1 MNSIFDI
8 TIYVRIIAMPTTY
21 SLIKNRVGLL
31 RTAKPVL
38 VQGKRFDV
46 TSVLEN
52 YPKVNTLIK
61 FMT

>member
-1 MNSIFDI
+1 M
-8 TIYVRIIAMPTTY
+8 
-21 SLIKNRVGLL
+21 NRVGLL

-38 VQGKRFDV
+38 VRGKRLGV

-52 YPKVNTLIK
+52 YPKVNTVIK